1 MSVAVATPTRADAA
15 AAKRTVRFRI
25 RRQDGPSAR
34 PYWQEFDVP
43 HTPGMNVI
51 AALMEIRRNPVTADG
66 QQVAPV
72 AWEASC
78 LEEVCGICSMRINGR
93 PRQACA
99 AIVDRLKQPVT
110 LEPLGKFPC
119 VRDLVVDRA
128 RMFEYLKRAKAWIP
142 IDGTYDLGPGP
153 RYDDALRQ
161 WQYELSKCFTCGICL
176 EVCPNYGP
184 QSTFMGAQ
192 VINQV
197 VRFNLHPTG
206 RMYAG
211 ERLEAMMGEGGVLD
225 CGNAQNCVQSC
236 PKGIPLTESIAELK
250 RETLVYSLAH
260 WSRRR

>member
-1 MSVAVATPTRADAA
+1 MSQAVAQQTPTDAA
-15 AAKRTVRFRI
+15 TGKKTVRFRI
-25 RRQDGPSAR
+25 HRQDGPQAR
-34 PYWQEFDVP
+34 PYWQEFNVP
-43 HTPGMNVI
+43 FTPGMNVI

-66 QQVAPV
+66 KNVAAV

-78 LEEVCGICSMRINGR
+78 LEEICGICSMRINGR
-93 PRQACA
+93 PRQACS
-99 AIVDRLKQPVT
+99 AIVETLTAPVK

-128 RMFEYLKRAKAWIP
+128 NMFEHLKRAKTWIP

-153 RYDDALRQ
+153 RYDDGLRQ

-176 EVCPNYGP
+176 EVCPNYGA

-206 RMYAG
+206 RMQKN

-225 CGNAQNCVQSC
+225 CGNAQNCVQAC

-250 RETLVYSLAH
+250 RETLVYSLTNWAT
-260 WSRRR
+260 RK